1 MNRLNAAQ
9 SKGRRVDLVEA
20 ATANSPIVVAN
31 SLDDDSA
38 DDDSLNLPIPVE
50 FRRSQQSQKGQKT
63 GKEKRE
69 SVDVKDLDVDAFTL
83 ASPYLLFDSPRS
95 STKKIESNRASF
107 LAGGAFGISQRIVI
121 SVLLALV
128 CIGAVGA
135 IAVGVETAQEWWDH
149 TNYIQ
154 RAAPLYMLSL
164 LPYLDFLWKL
174 QQSKPQATTA
184 MVFSFAC
191 VLVFVVVSTPVEVY
205 SRVKLGRDVADV
217 DILHFLVQGLIAATN
232 LLIILAFKNEIKRKK
247 AEMALRDGSK
257 MAKKEIRTKSS
268 R

>member
-38 DDDSLNLPIPVE
+38 DDDSLNLPIPVD
-50 FRRSQQSQKGQKT
+50 FRRSQQSQNGQNNGNK
-63 GKEKRE
+63 KRD
-69 SVDVKDLDVDAFTL
+69 SFNVKDLDVDAFTL

-95 STKKIESNRASF
+95 STKKIECNRASF

-135 IAVGVETAQEWWDH
+135 IAVGVETAQVIIVIMKIIIMMIIITMIIIKLLMPVQQKSFTH
-149 TNYIQ
+149 L
-154 RAAPLYMLSL
+154 RA
-164 LPYLDFLWKL
+164 
-174 QQSKPQATTA
+174 
-184 MVFSFAC
+184 
-191 VLVFVVVSTPVEVY
+191 
-205 SRVKLGRDVADV
+205 
-217 DILHFLVQGLIAATN
+217 
-232 LLIILAFKNEIKRKK
+232 LLIFTDRGIWAQLISIV
-247 AEMALRDGSK
+247 DGRSYPLLG
-257 MAKKEIRTKSS
+257 
-268 R
+268 